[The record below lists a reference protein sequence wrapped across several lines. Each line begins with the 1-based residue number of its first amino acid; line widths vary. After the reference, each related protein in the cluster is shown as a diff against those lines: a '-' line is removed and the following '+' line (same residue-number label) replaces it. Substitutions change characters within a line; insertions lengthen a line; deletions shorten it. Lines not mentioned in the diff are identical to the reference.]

1 MGPLWASLLP
11 RRPAGLGRL
20 GREVQRFQ
28 SPSERGG
35 ARAWGATWS
44 PCPRPACPPCSV
56 TGQGGQSLE
65 AECTQAT
72 LWQLTVALGR
82 CVPTSHSEPVLAEAE
97 GCVRGLATSARAC
110 SGVYTGPVEGAKDL
124 SDRAKITVGGFGLWN
139 SREPGEGAAQGAQQ
153 GLDRGQQHRGGGR
166 LWAGP
171 FPGDQAGPPASLAP
185 TWGRTNA
192 LCEHQFL
199 LGELELPPQGTLLLW
214 GAPGCPC
221 STRPRP
227 RGPWCRREVPHQA
240 RARRPHGHREPAP
253 REEGVSRDRCLLE
266 QPVTA
271 GFALVKVWKAHRTGT
286 SFSEEAPGISMGPR
300 TKPQNP
306 QRWAWKKLWTW
317 GCLPPKTST
326 FLTFV
331 WTA

>member
-1 MGPLWASLLP
+1 MGPLWAPLLP

-20 GREVQRFQ
+20 GREVRRFQ

-171 FPGDQAGPPASLAP
+171 FPGDQAGPPASSAP

-214 GAPGCPC
+214 GHRGARVLPAHGLGDPGAGGRCPI
-221 STRPRP
+221 RH
-227 RGPWCRREVPHQA
+227 VPG
-240 RARRPHGHREPAP
+240 GHMAIMSQP

-331 WTA
+331 WTV